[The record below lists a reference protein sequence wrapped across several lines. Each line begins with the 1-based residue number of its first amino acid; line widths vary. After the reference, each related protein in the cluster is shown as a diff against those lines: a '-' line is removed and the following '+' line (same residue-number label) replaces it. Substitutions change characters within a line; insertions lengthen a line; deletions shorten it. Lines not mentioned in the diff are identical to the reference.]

1 MMFPKVLSIDHSM
14 LESSCS
20 SLALSFLAP
29 HEGYL
34 VRSANIAFS
43 IALGVVFRVHIPCLT
58 CSFDFGQVD
67 DAKTFQSHW
76 SV

>member
-1 MMFPKVLSIDHSM
+1 MFPKVLATGHST

-34 VRSANIAFS
+34 PRSANIAFS
-43 IALGVVFRVHIPCLT
+43 IVSGVAWEQL
-58 CSFDFGQVD
+58 
-67 DAKTFQSHW
+67 
-76 SV
+76 